1 MIWPTLDQP
10 MPNFPSLRI
19 RYMSDIH
26 LEFSDYAPMTVETD
40 VIVLA
45 GDIGT
50 GKEGL
55 NWASRTFAGTKV
67 IYVPGNHEFYK
78 GDYPSL
84 IVELA
89 EHAKRLGI
97 YFLNN
102 QEIVIEGVRFLG
114 STLWTDFLL
123 QGSPTP
129 AIRFAAQRMND
140 YKLIRYGNRDLC
152 PHDTRTLH
160 RESRDFLEA
169 SLNTAFSG
177 KTVVISHHAP
187 SGRSL
192 TENRANSKSAPAYA
206 SQLDDLAE
214 LPDLWIHG
222 HTHQRQDYQI
232 GRCRVVCNPRGYHD
246 SFNQQITGFDECALI
261 GV

>member
-1 MIWPTLDQP
+1 
-10 MPNFPSLRI
+10 MPNSSPLRI
-19 RYMSDIH
+19 RYMSDLH
-26 LEFSDYAPMTVETD
+26 LEFSDYFPKLIEAD

-50 GKEGL
+50 GTEGL
-55 NWASRTFAGTKV
+55 GWAARTFAGTPV

-78 GDYPSL
+78 EDYASL
-84 IVELA
+84 IVELT

-102 QEIVIEGVRFLG
+102 QEVVIKGVRFLG

-123 QGSPTP
+123 RGSPTP
-129 AIRFAAQRMND
+129 AIRFAAQNMND
-140 YKLIRYGNRDLC
+140 YKFIRYGNRNLC

-160 RESRDFLEA
+160 RQGREFLEA
-169 SLNTAFSG
+169 CLNTAFSG

-187 SGRSL
+187 SSRSL
-192 TENRANSKSAPAYA
+192 PENRANSKSAPAYA

-214 LPDLWIHG
+214 LADLWIHG

-261 GV
+261 SV

>member
-1 MIWPTLDQP
+1 M
-10 MPNFPSLRI
+10 SLSSSLQI

-26 LEFSDYAPMTVETD
+26 LEFLDYVPKLIEAD

-50 GKEGL
+50 GTKGL
-55 NWASRTFAGTKV
+55 DWAARTFAGTSV

-78 GDYPSL
+78 KDYASL
-84 IVELA
+84 IVELT

-114 STLWTDFLL
+114 STLWTDFSLR
-123 QGSPTP
+123 GSPTP
-129 AIRFAAQRMND
+129 AIRFAAQNMND
-140 YKLIRYGNRDLC
+140 YRMIRYGNRNLC

-160 RESRDFLEA
+160 RQGKEFLEA
-169 SLNTAFSG
+169 RLNTAFSG

-187 SGRSL
+187 SSRSL
-192 TENRANSKSAPAYA
+192 PDNRVNSKSAPAYA
-206 SQLDDLAE
+206 SQLDALVELA
-214 LPDLWIHG
+214 DLWIHG

-261 GV
+261 SV